1 METLLEIIK
10 YTLPS
15 IIVLFAVWIM
25 IHYFTKN
32 LQKDK
37 HHQIKLASSKKTLPL
52 QLQAYERLAVYLERI
67 TLDTL
72 LVKEINSAQSARDM
86 HNKLIETIR
95 SEFDHNMSQQIYL
108 SDEAWKVIR
117 LAKENTIK
125 MINAAFQQTNP
136 DANSLDLSK
145 KILDIQIEAG
155 NSPAQAALSFIK
167 ADVRK
172 LF

>member
-1 METLLEIIK
+1 MEILLEIIK

-37 HHQIKLASSKKTLPL
+37 DLQARLASQKKTLSL

-72 LVKEINSAQSARDM
+72 LVREINPALSAHDL
-86 HNKLIETIR
+86 HKKLIETIR
-95 SEFDHNMSQQIYL
+95 SEFDHNLSQQIYL

-136 DANSLDLSK
+136 EANSLDLSK

-155 NSPAQAALSFIK
+155 NSPSRAALSFIK

-172 LF
+172 LL